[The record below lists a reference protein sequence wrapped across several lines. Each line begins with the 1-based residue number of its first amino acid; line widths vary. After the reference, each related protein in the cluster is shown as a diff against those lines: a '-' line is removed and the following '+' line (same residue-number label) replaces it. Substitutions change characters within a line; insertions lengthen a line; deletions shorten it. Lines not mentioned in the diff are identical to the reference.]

1 MRILR
6 KTLVRV
12 GVVLFAATVACAA
25 APAAD
30 SPGVPIARGV
40 RVGDVVLTG
49 LTTQPARERVRRHLA
64 QPLRFAVGNDTW
76 KVPARRFGVTAD
88 VDSAVRA
95 ALGARP
101 GTAIRLRLGAD
112 SEAIV

>member
-1 MRILR
+1 MLVRFVR
-6 KTLVRV
+6 KTSIRIA
-12 GVVLFAATVACAA
+12 VVLFAATVACAA

-64 QPLRFAVGNDTW
+64 QPLHFAVGGDTW
-76 KVPARRFGVTAD
+76 KVPVRRFGVTAD
-88 VDSAVRA
+88 
-95 ALGARP
+95 P
-101 GTAIRLRLGAD
+101 P
-112 SEAIV
+112 